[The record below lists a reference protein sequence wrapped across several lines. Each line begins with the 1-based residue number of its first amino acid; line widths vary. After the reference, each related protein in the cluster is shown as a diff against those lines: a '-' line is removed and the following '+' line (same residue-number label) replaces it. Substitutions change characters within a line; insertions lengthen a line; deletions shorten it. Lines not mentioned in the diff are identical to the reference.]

1 MYTVYLNAI
10 FKNINLKSIISP
22 RFIQNIYK
30 KNISLSI
37 TPLCITL
44 HIYIKYNIN
53 FSVKSVTLY
62 NFRSRDEYYAQYSV
76 SRILLY
82 PTIMK
87 LECTCAN

>member
-1 MYTVYLNAI
+1 MINIHIIIQFKKIGNVEVYLYH
-10 FKNINLKSIISP
+10 
-22 RFIQNIYK
+22 IYK
-30 KNISLSI
+30 ATSIRKRESESNGKNVQLSL
-37 TPLCITL
+37 T
-44 HIYIKYNIN
+44 HIYITN
-53 FSVKSVTLY
+53 VKSVKLY